1 MTESACSTTNFSF
14 SEALTWLK
22 NGYRVAREGWNGK
35 GQFIYLVPE
44 GAYAPCTPAA
54 EKLVNG
60 DGLVPYGAYLAI
72 KTVQGNVVPWL
83 ASQTDLLANDWMI
96 AD

>member
-1 MTESACSTTNFSF
+1 MAESACSTTNFSF

-35 GQFIYLVPE
+35 GQWVALQLPDENSKMTKPYFYINAV
-44 GAYAPCTPAA
+44 
-54 EKLVNG
+54 
-60 DGLVPYGAYLAI
+60 DGS
-72 KTVQGNVVPWL
+72 KVPWL

>member
-1 MTESACSTTNFSF
+1 MTDNLCSCTDFGF

-22 NGYRVAREGWNGK
+22 NGYKVARTGWNGK
-35 GQFIYLVPE
+35 EQFVYLVPE
-44 GAYAPCTPAA
+44 GAYKPCTPAA
-54 EKLVNG
+54 EQITNS

-72 KTVQGNVVPWL
+72 KTAQGNVVPWM